1 MQSRVVPAPLM
12 STPSEQHLLVA
23 NSEQDSKQDPANLEV
38 VIERQPDASQVSE
51 DGTDAVQVSAAEP
64 TSSVGN
70 RMTNEIN
77 MQQAMSLFNAIA
89 TFFIDCKSYK
99 ELKMK
104 QEGKVMRWLQI
115 AMVPRM
121 KTH

>member
-1 MQSRVVPAPLM
+1 MRPTKSIKVQPAKTSGNMQSRVVPEPLM

-77 MQQAMSLFNAIA
+77 MQQAMSLLCNCYIF
-89 TFFIDCKSYK
+89 Y
-99 ELKMK
+99 
-104 QEGKVMRWLQI
+104 
-115 AMVPRM
+115 
-121 KTH
+121 